1 MIDDHAATWQSLIA
15 PAQNNRPASQ
25 GTMIVDW
32 DGNMKPIVHYRRK
45 SQEEQDLAALNRSS
59 AQPLPLSIRRGVQN
73 MDPIMMAHEQKPLPS
88 LPTDRQTP
96 VRSHIRSAEHSPR
109 TSSESVSSHN
119 SSRHDSVISDDQPS
133 PRRRL
138 DLHVRTSKKV
148 PTTPAPSSSK
158 TPIYEQHKCINMVN
172 GVATYFPSRVSQ
184 ISGASRPGYV
194 KGYDND
200 TKIRYETDGQ
210 SFYAHRS
217 AEQLFS
223 PISDHFDVD
232 EDEYS
237 QEGEPHVED
246 QGITALPAKQVKRRS
261 SVTKLVEKVL
271 SKLDGLGLTKKLKEE
286 RRSNKK
292 KQSWRE
298 HGYHD

>member
-15 PAQNNRPASQ
+15 PAQNDRPASQ

-45 SQEEQDLAALNRSS
+45 SQEEQALAALNRSS
-59 AQPLPLSIRRGVQN
+59 ALPLPLSFQRGVPN
-73 MDPIMMAHEQKPLPS
+73 MDPIMTTHEQKPLPS
-88 LPTDRQTP
+88 LPINGQTP
-96 VRSHIRSAEHSPR
+96 VRSHTRSAEQSLR
-109 TSSESVSSHN
+109 TSSESGSSHN

-138 DLHVRTSKKV
+138 DLHVRTSRNV

-158 TPIYEQHKCINMVN
+158 TPIYDQHTNIRMVN
-172 GVATYFPSRVSQ
+172 GIATYYPSRVSQ

-237 QEGEPHVED
+237 QKGEPHVED

-261 SVTKLVEKVL
+261 SVTKLVEKVI
-271 SKLDGLGLTKKLKEE
+271 SKLDGLGLTKKLKDE
-286 RRSNKK
+286 RKSNKK